1 MNLSWIDILIL
12 LPILVGL
19 VRGLMRG
26 LVTELIAIL
35 GVVLGVLGARVWGKM
50 FTAWLLTT
58 FTWPEAVCRLVAYT
72 LLFLGIAIVC
82 NWCGRLLGKLLRA
95 IHLGWLNRLLGGAFG
110 TLKWAIV
117 VLVLVFIV
125 HQADAAFH
133 FLQPEVKAESVCY
146 GPAVQTTQQIWNY
159 TSR

>member
-1 MNLSWIDILIL
+1 MAISWIDILIL

-35 GVVLGVLGARVWGKM
+35 GVVLGVLGARLWGPQ
-50 FTAWLLTT
+50 FTTWLIAT
-58 FTWPEAVCRLVAYT
+58 FTWPEAVCRIVSYT
-72 LLFLGIAIVC
+72 LVFLGVAIVC
-82 NWCGRLLGKLLRA
+82 NLCGRLFSKLLRA
-95 IHLGWLNRLLGGAFG
+95 IHLGWLNRLMGGAFG
-110 TLKWAIV
+110 ALKWAVI

-125 HQADAAFH
+125 SQTDDTFH
-133 FLQPEVKAESVCY
+133 FLQPETKAESVCY
-146 GPAVQTTQQIWNY
+146 GPAVQTTHQIWNY